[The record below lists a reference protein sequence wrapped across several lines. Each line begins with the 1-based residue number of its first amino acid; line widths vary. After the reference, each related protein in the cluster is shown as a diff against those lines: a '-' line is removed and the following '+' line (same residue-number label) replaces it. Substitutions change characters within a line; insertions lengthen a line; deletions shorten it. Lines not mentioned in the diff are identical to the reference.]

1 MKLYGKLYADTQLLL
16 YLTQNASVSPVF
28 LQMFKLPFIQSNPI
42 EKEKERGEREEERE
56 KKDQLQVP

>member
-1 MKLYGKLYADTQLLL
+1 MKLYGKLYANTQLLL

-42 EKEKERGEREEERE
+42 EKEKEERE
-56 KKDQLQVP
+56 KDQLQIP

>member
-1 MKLYGKLYADTQLLL
+1 MKLYGRLYADTQLLL

-28 LQMFKLPFIQSNPI
+28 LQMFKVPFIQSNPI

>member
-28 LQMFKLPFIQSNPI
+28 LQMFKVPFIQSNPI